1 MAKNPSPSKENA
13 LLATIQEKMPASG
26 PQEES
31 RETVQPETSPE
42 ASSRAL
48 ISFRPEDRQRI
59 RELSLF
65 FASQGLR
72 PNDSLVVK
80 SALHAV
86 RPGSELL
93 AAYHE
98 LVQADRRR
106 KKRQAKQ

>member
-1 MAKNPSPSKENA
+1 MPS
-13 LLATIQEKMPASG
+13 SG
-26 PQEES
+26 PQDES
-31 RETVQPETSPE
+31 RETAPAPETSPE
-42 ASSRAL
+42 GSSRAL

-72 PNDSLVVK
+72 PNDSLVIK

-86 RPGSELL
+86 RPGAELL
-93 AAYHE
+93 AAYHQ

-106 KKRQAKQ
+106 KKRQAQQ